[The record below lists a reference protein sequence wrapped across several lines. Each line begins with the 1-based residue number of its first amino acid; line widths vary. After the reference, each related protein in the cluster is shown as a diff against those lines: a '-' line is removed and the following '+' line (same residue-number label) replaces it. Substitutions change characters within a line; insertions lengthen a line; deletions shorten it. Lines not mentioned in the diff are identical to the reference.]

1 MNNRRLV
8 RNRKWLGFLLT
19 VAALGLIVVVGF
31 AVNRWRVNNSV
42 ISKVIIDANPS
53 IQLNVNS
60 KDKVLSGQALND
72 DGEKVIGDMNLKN
85 IDLDVVLNALLGS
98 MLQNG
103 YLSDMQNAILVSVEN
118 DDVERATQ
126 LQAKLTK
133 AIEQILNNKHFE
145 SVVFGQAVR
154 ENQNIKE
161 LSSQYNISK
170 GKAELINDLIKQDNR
185 LNFEE
190 LAQLSVHEIAL
201 IMESKGIEASEVT
214 KIGNTS
220 KKAYISKEQ
229 AKAIAYTHAKV
240 DGSMVRSEEIEF
252 DTDDGIILYEI
263 EFMVGT
269 TEYDY
274 EIHAITGEVIKYN
287 KEVKTDS
294 INKDNSTIGKTSFIG
309 KEKAKAAALTHSKVG
324 EHQITKIEID
334 FDNEFNNAV
343 YEIEFETDDV
353 EYEYLIDAITGEVLE
368 YERNESNNS
377 GSDKEANSNSNM
389 GKEYIGKDKAKSIAL
404 NHAGVDEVDLK
415 EYEVELDKDDNRV
428 KYEIEFETSKTE
440 YEYEIDAYTGEV
452 LKSESE
458 DRDRPAY
465 NKNQPIATES
475 PMNYISED
483 KIKEIVFQHAGVDAA
498 KVKDLEIELDGSY
511 DNDDIAIYEINFEL
525 GKLEYEY
532 EVNAITGSIIKSK
545 VEADE

>member
-85 IDLDVVLNALLGS
+85 IDLDVALNALLGS

-103 YLSDMQNAILVSVEN
+103 YLSDVQNAILVSVEN

-252 DTDDGIILYEI
+252 
-263 EFMVGT
+263 
-269 TEYDY
+269 
-274 EIHAITGEVIKYN
+274 
-287 KEVKTDS
+287 
-294 INKDNSTIGKTSFIG
+294 
-309 KEKAKAAALTHSKVG
+309 
-324 EHQITKIEID
+324 
-334 FDNEFNNAV
+334 
-343 YEIEFETDDV
+343 ETDDV
-353 EYEYLIDAITGEVLE
+353 EYE
-368 YERNESNNS
+368 
-377 GSDKEANSNSNM
+377 
-389 GKEYIGKDKAKSIAL
+389 
-404 NHAGVDEVDLK
+404 
-415 EYEVELDKDDNRV
+415 
-428 KYEIEFETSKTE
+428 
-440 YEYEIDAYTGEV
+440 
-452 LKSESE
+452 
-458 DRDRPAY
+458 
-465 NKNQPIATES
+465 
-475 PMNYISED
+475 MNY
-483 KIKEIVFQHAGVDAA
+483 GRR
-498 KVKDLEIELDGSY
+498 
-511 DNDDIAIYEINFEL
+511 
-525 GKLEYEY
+525 
-532 EVNAITGSIIKSK
+532 
-545 VEADE
+545 